1 MSRAARLSLG
11 SRSPLQAVVARRLRG
26 DAHAKSPRV
35 GFAGRFGCAGSSALR
50 QAVAQTLVLAVVCAA
65 GVASASRAV
74 GAEPPKPLKAL
85 LVAGGC
91 CHDYEKQKE
100 VLKTGI
106 EARAHVVV
114 DVCYS
119 PDRSTKARFTCYDK
133 EDWAAGYDVVIHDE
147 CSSDVKEGPYV
158 QRILDAHRKG
168 VPAVNL
174 HCAMHSYRLGND
186 DWFQFLGLHS
196 MAHGPQKPIDVKY
209 VDREHPITRTLGDWT
224 TINEELYNNLRVFDT
239 AKPLA
244 RGVQDTGKKVD
255 DYVVTWVNQYGK
267 TRVFCTTL
275 GHNTATVADPRYL
288 ELVTRGLLWSCDKLD
303 DRYLKPAPAGAPAG
317 SRAANDNAEKA
328 VGPQPTPAKR
338 SP

>member
-1 MSRAARLSLG
+1 MSSAASLCLRRRATSQTVVAGSRPIASALSFASPSMFALVAAVTTALCLGTGAAPARRAA
-11 SRSPLQAVVARRLRG
+11 A
-26 DAHAKSPRV
+26 
-35 GFAGRFGCAGSSALR
+35 
-50 QAVAQTLVLAVVCAA
+50 
-65 GVASASRAV
+65 
-74 GAEPPKPLKAL
+74 AEPPKPLKAL

-91 CHDYEKQKE
+91 CHDYEKQKD
-100 VLKTGI
+100 VLKAGL

-114 DVCYS
+114 DICYS
-119 PDRSTKARFTCYDK
+119 PDRSTKARFACYEK

-209 VDREHPITRTLGDWT
+209 VDREHPITRTLGNWT

-288 ELVTRGLLWSCDKLD
+288 ELVTRGLLWACDKLD
-303 DRYLKPAPAGAPAG
+303 DRHLKPAPADSSSATSAATSANPGA
-317 SRAANDNAEKA
+317 NADQA
-328 VGPQPTPAKR
+328 SGPQPTPAKR